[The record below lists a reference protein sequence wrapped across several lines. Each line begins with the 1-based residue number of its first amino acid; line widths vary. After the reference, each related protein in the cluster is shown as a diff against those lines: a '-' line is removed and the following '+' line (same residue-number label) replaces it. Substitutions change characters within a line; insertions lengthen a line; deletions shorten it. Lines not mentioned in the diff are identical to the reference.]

1 MMLSGIAWALK
12 TDLHV
17 FWGQEVRILSDLCGK
32 QSSSYFRGPN
42 QTWFSHHWLSPDM
55 RIMVRLSHKLV
66 SASLTII
73 GHLTHSLE
81 LWWVRG
87 SGPIYSLTQF
97 LLVPDLQCLLGQQ
110 GLAAGPWN
118 FSQILFSLQLD
129 LCAEDTISLDTT
141 IFLMQNI
148 YNVSPLVSSA
158 QICIFLLFSLGSC
171 CLCYQ
176 QRSFAEI
183 SRENCHFSSF
193 PCKCNFLYTTTLALL
208 STWSSTHETDIR

>member
-1 MMLSGIAWALK
+1 M
-12 TDLHV
+12 
-17 FWGQEVRILSDLCGK
+17 
-32 QSSSYFRGPN
+32 
-42 QTWFSHHWLSPDM
+42 WFSHHWLSPDT
-55 RIMVRLSHKLV
+55 RIMVRLSRKLV

-110 GLAAGPWN
+110 GLAVGPWN

-141 IFLMQNI
+141 IFLMQHI
-148 YNVSPLVSSA
+148 YNVSPLGLRSDMYISPVFSW
-158 QICIFLLFSLGSC
+158 FMLFVLPVEK
-171 CLCYQ
+171 LCWDVK
-176 QRSFAEI
+176 RELSFFI
-183 SRENCHFSSF
+183 I
-193 PCKCNFLYTTTLALL
+193 PLQM
-208 STWSSTHETDIR
+208 

>member
-32 QSSSYFRGPN
+32 QSSSYFRG
-42 QTWFSHHWLSPDM
+42 
-55 RIMVRLSHKLV
+55 
-66 SASLTII
+66 
-73 GHLTHSLE
+73 